1 MKPLV
6 RVTQLESF
14 RRWMVQPEADGWEIP
29 EQSVIDSVTGGFQG
43 NEYTWVGTAFHA
55 IVETGRPK
63 AVRVPA
69 GTRRFQ
75 LRGKEVEEPLPEGRR
90 IEAGGHWVTFDKPQ
104 CQAAL
109 DYRGE
114 HPWAFHEYRRYMD
127 MGQAVVTG
135 CADMIEGTEL
145 RDIKTKLTAP
155 RDSDYRDS
163 CQWRFYMQLFGCSTF
178 HFDLFEFKGYD
189 RERHGLDLRGLPLGR
204 REPITLYR
212 YRGMERDNERLLSM
226 FLDWAERR
234 GLTEHLMRETV

>member
-1 MKPLV
+1 M
-6 RVTQLESF
+6 
-14 RRWMVQPEADGWEIP
+14 
-29 EQSVIDSVTGGFQG
+29 
-43 NEYTWVGTAFHA
+43 
-55 IVETGRPK
+55 
-63 AVRVPA
+63 
-69 GTRRFQ
+69 
-75 LRGKEVEEPLPEGRR
+75 
-90 IEAGGHWVTFDKPQ
+90 TFDKAQ

-189 RERHGLDLRGLPLGR
+189 RERHGLDLRGLPIGR